1 MTVHVQYP
9 SGYWRYIYSKL
20 TNPLLLSINP
30 SSANQGETLD
40 VTITGDNTNFA
51 QDSGTTLSFTFEQG
65 SSTIVNSY
73 EIVDD
78 EILIANVTI
87 PNEVDLGTYG
97 VSISNE
103 VDGTLYLPNSFE
115 VTSSQPIPSLVSIT
129 PNQALQGETLDVTIL
144 AENTHFTNID
154 DSTILLT
161 SFDQF
166 GFSVVNS
173 ISIIDDTTILA
184 NITIPPV
191 VPPGTYD
198 IIVSNNTDG
207 ELTLENGF
215 TVIEL
220 FIPEPSLLS
229 ISPNEAGQSQTL
241 DIIVYGENTHFA
253 NEEDSTTLEFSFN
266 QGGSTIVNYYTIID
280 DTTLGANIT
289 IPSDIDT
296 GIYNITVSN
305 NTDGELNLDSCFRI
319 VLATQIDIISANYII
334 LYPNPVKDI
343 ITIKSN
349 EIIENIEVRDV
360 LGKVVY
366 SSVANHTSITLD
378 ATQLSN
384 NIYFVRCLVK
394 DKLIIKRFTVKH

>member
-1 MTVHVQYP
+1 GVADGDSIVYSVSFSGDSYDVMTVHVQYP

-343 ITIKSN
+343 ITIK
-349 EIIENIEVRDV
+349 
-360 LGKVVY
+360 
-366 SSVANHTSITLD
+366 
-378 ATQLSN
+378 
-384 NIYFVRCLVK
+384 
-394 DKLIIKRFTVKH
+394 